1 MPLPHLKVLWLS
13 DNPCAEAPDYRS
25 FVIAQLPSLEKLD
38 NLDIMQEER
47 KSAQHIP
54 RLQPATPEELLADD
68 EPTTAGST
76 TATTAY
82 VQQQSR
88 PISPAGASRPVTP
101 AGTTS
106 VAADDAPSS
115 TTPYSRQRVPG
126 GVAAVS
132 GNTTCN
138 PAAATG
144 SGFANLSN
152 HAAYNRESGATA
164 AAAAGSFAFFHH
176 QQDTSSTA
184 NCQLWQQPQQ
194 QQHQVKA
201 SCSAC
206 DCPQAGPSPNVLYAV
221 MALLADLDASGLSIV
236 QKEVQQRLKSL
247 QG

>member
-106 VAADDAPSS
+106 VAADAPSS

-126 GVAAVS
+126 SAAAVS
-132 GNTTCN
+132 GSTTCN